1 MRRSKKPPP
10 ELRTPATAYGL
21 VGICVARK
29 NMTNSSEKVIGI
41 ADLPLNLLHFS
52 EVLIAVNLV
61 LSAVP
66 TPLTEVMIAMARPA
80 AIRPYSM
87 AVAQSHQQEIL

>member
-1 MRRSKKPPP
+1 MA
-10 ELRTPATAYGL
+10 LWAL
-21 VGICVARK
+21 CVARK

-66 TPLTEVMIAMARPA
+66 MPLTEVMIAMARPA

-87 AVAQSHQQEIL
+87 AVALSHQQEMLGAFSSSHRRSEPLNFT